1 MTPTSEQSNGEKRNT
16 CGLAMSLTSRKN
28 MPKKEIESQMGFAG
42 LDLNDLVTPRLVMGY
57 Y

>member
-1 MTPTSEQSNGEKRNT
+1 MENRETRV
-16 CGLAMSLTSRKN
+16 GLAMSLTPRKN
-28 MPKKEIESQMGFAG
+28 MPKKEIESRMGFAG